1 MSVLEGIK
9 VISFNH
15 FLMGPLAAQFLADQ
29 GADVIMVESPKGSFQ
44 RTWSTGD
51 IWVGSESN
59 LFFCANRN
67 KRSIAVDLK
76 SEEGREIIG
85 KLVKDAHVVMENFRP
100 GVMDRLGFGYDA
112 LKSVNPG
119 IVYASASGWGSSGPY
134 ANKPGQDLLA
144 QAFSGL
150 AYTSGRDRPTAAS
163 SSIVDHH
170 GGAVL
175 AGAILGALVKQARTG
190 EGSRVEIDL
199 LSAAIDLQMEPLT
212 AFMNRSDDRST
223 RPAGY
228 ASGWHYPAPY
238 GIYSTKDGHVAISLG
253 PLSEMADALEAP
265 QLKAFEQQETW
276 TKTAEISELIEQE
289 SGKYT
294 VEEIVDRFESA
305 GLWIS
310 PVNDFAAVASDPQVN
325 HNETFDTAT
334 LVSGEETTLVR
345 HPARYDNARPG
356 VRISPQPLGGQSSQ
370 ILKELGYGDDEI
382 QIYVEKG
389 VIEVVATTDADS
401 PTHKS

>member
-1 MSVLEGIK
+1 MSLLEGIK

-29 GADVIMVESPKGSFQ
+29 GADVIMIESPKGSFQ
-44 RTWSTGD
+44 RTWATGD
-51 IWVGSESN
+51 IWVGGESAMY
-59 LFFCANRN
+59 FCANRN

-76 SEEGREIIG
+76 SEGGREIIQ

-100 GVMDRLGFGYDA
+100 GVMERLGFGYDA
-112 LKSVNPG
+112 IKAVNPA

-134 ANKPGQDLLA
+134 VKKPGQDLLA

-150 AYTSGRDRPTAAS
+150 AYTCGRDRPTAAS

-170 GGAVL
+170 GGTIL
-175 AGAILGALVKQARTG
+175 AAAILGALVKQARTG

-212 AFMNRSDDRST
+212 AYMNQSDGKDT

-238 GIYSTKDGHVAISLG
+238 GIYSCKDGHVGISLG
-253 PLSEMADALEAP
+253 PLDEMAKALEAP
-265 QLKAFEQQETW
+265 ELGEYEQQETW
-276 TKTAEISELIEQE
+276 TKTAEISEIIERE
-289 SGKYT
+289 TGKYA
-294 VEEIVDRFESA
+294 VAELIDRFESA

-310 PVNDFAAVASDPQVN
+310 PVNDFSALAKDPQVI
-325 HNETFDTAT
+325 HNETFDSAV
-334 LVSGEETTLVR
+334 LASGEETTLVR
-345 HPARYDNARPG
+345 HPARYNKNRPG
-356 VRISPQPLGGQSSQ
+356 VRIAPQPLGGQSSE
-370 ILKELGYGDDEI
+370 ILRELGYGESDI
-382 QIYVEKG
+382 QNYIEKG
-389 VIEVVATTDADS
+389 IIAAAEAVDQGE
-401 PTHKS
+401 

>member
-1 MSVLEGIK
+1 MSLLDGIK

-29 GADVIMVESPKGSFQ
+29 GADVIMIESPKGSFQ

-51 IWVGSESN
+51 IWVGNESN

-76 SEEGREIIG
+76 SEEGREIIF

-100 GVMDRLGFGYDA
+100 GVMDRLGFGYEA

-134 ANKPGQDLLA
+134 AKKPGQDLLA

-150 AYTSGRDRPTAAS
+150 AYTSGRERPTAAS

-170 GGAVL
+170 GGTIL
-175 AGAILGALVKQARTG
+175 AAAILGALVKQARTG

-212 AFMNRSDDRST
+212 AFMNRSDDRDT
-223 RPAGY
+223 RPTGY

-253 PLSEMADALEAP
+253 PLNEMADALEAP
-265 QLKAFEQQETW
+265 RLKEYEQHDAW
-276 TKTAEISELIEQE
+276 TKTVEISELIERE
-289 SGKYT
+289 AGKYT
-294 VEEIVDRFESA
+294 VEEIVGRFESA
-305 GLWIS
+305 GLWIA

-325 HNETFDTAT
+325 HNETFDTAK
-334 LVSGEETTLVR
+334 LVGGEETTLVR
-345 HPARYDNARPG
+345 HPARYDNDRPG

-370 ILKELGYGDDEI
+370 ILKELGYGEDEI
-382 QIYVEKG
+382 QDYIEKG
-389 VIEVVATTDADS
+389 VIASTATTEVDS
-401 PTHKS
+401 PT